1 MPRLF
6 ITVFLSACLAV
17 SASAQKKE
25 QGRIENA
32 GLVMKEILAIPE
44 GIPRNLL
51 AKAPCVVVIP
61 SVLKFAVAV
70 GGSYGRGVM
79 TCRSGDDFTGPWGP
93 PSMIALEGGSFG
105 FQAGGQATDFVLLLM
120 NKRA

>member
-44 GIPRNLL
+44 GIPRSLL

-70 GGSYGRGVM
+70 GGS
-79 TCRSGDDFTGPWGP
+79 
-93 PSMIALEGGSFG
+93 FG

-120 NKRA
+120 NKRAASAILSSKVKLGADASAAAGPVGRH